1 METKALLRALRDLGE
16 AIEDLH
22 CLPNYGGCCIIAAIV
37 CGELERM
44 GIPCEVA
51 TADPKCARYGNTAKN
66 ARDNGIPIHQWSD
79 EVCRSHLVVRFK
91 AGWYYTWDT
100 QGLRRDKVMPAFNDL
115 VTHPFGEGMSADEA
129 EELYAVCEW
138 NWDFDT
144 DCIPT
149 IRELA
154 RQYLG
159 PTDHSMH

>member
-1 METKALLRALRDLGE
+1 METKALLRALRELGE
-16 AIEDLH
+16 AIEDLD
-22 CLPNYGGCCIIAAIV
+22 CRPNYGGCCIIAAIV
-37 CGELERM
+37 CGELERL

-66 ARDNGIPIHQWSD
+66 ARGNGIPVHQWSD

-100 QGLRRDKVMPAFNDL
+100 EGLRRDKVMPAFNDL
-115 VTHPFGEGMSADEA
+115 FTHPFGEGMSAEEA

-138 NWDFDT
+138 NTTFDM
-144 DCIPT
+144 DYIPE

-154 RQYLG
+154 RQYLR
-159 PTDHSMH
+159 DLRSMP